1 MKKIL
6 AGLAAATMIA
16 GGADAKTLVAY
27 YSRTGNTMNVANE
40 IATATDADMFRIET
54 SDANYYPA
62 EYTATTQ
69 QAQREIRDGTLPP
82 IKTIPDLSQYDVI
95 FIGTPCW
102 WGTMAPPVRTFLS
115 DADLS
120 GKTVI
125 PFNTHGGSGVAN
137 VHADIAD
144 LTPNSK
150 HLSGIAVY
158 GSMSKT
164 SGDTVQAW
172 LKEIGIP
179 SE

>member
-1 MKKIL
+1 
-6 AGLAAATMIA
+6 
-16 GGADAKTLVAY
+16 
-27 YSRTGNTMNVANE
+27 
-40 IATATDADMFRIET
+40 
-54 SDANYYPA
+54 
-62 EYTATTQ
+62 
-69 QAQREIRDGTLPP
+69 
-82 IKTIPDLSQYDVI
+82 
-95 FIGTPCW
+95 
-102 WGTMAPPVRTFLS
+102 MAPPVRTFLS